1 MVYTKWSEW
10 SKCEAP
16 DCEKDPNLAFMTRTQ
31 TNVADKTDIRTE
43 TIRCKSPC
51 PPGKN
56 VDKNKVSFSPS
67 LASSAQLIVSL
78 SRLFSI
84 GSQRNANAYWPPLS
98 YQPNRLKAK
107 DREYFS
113 SCYGRFLLFAQNNF
127 NTCPALRSQEAKRA
141 QNLRGLTK
149 RGRSKGQRKGL
160 ALPLN
165 SKTSSRRSGLKAT
178 RWSRTA
184 RGVNLVTR
192 IATAV

>member
-1 MVYTKWSEW
+1 MDTTAASRRCITKQKQRIDGTKRRAMRIGRLAKLNK
-10 SKCEAP
+10 KCKRIAI
-16 DCEKDPNLAFMTRTQ
+16 KR
-31 TNVADKTDIRTE
+31 
-43 TIRCKSPC
+43 
-51 PPGKN
+51 GKN
-56 VDKNKVSFSPS
+56 DYKNKVSFSPS

-84 GSQRNANAYWPPLS
+84 GSQRNTNAYWPPLS
-98 YQPNRLKAK
+98 HQPNRLEAK

-160 ALPLN
+160 ALRLN
-165 SKTSSRRSGLKAT
+165 SKRSSSSFLGSASKDF
-178 RWSRTA
+178 WEVSQ
-184 RGVNLVTR
+184 
-192 IATAV
+192 